1 MRHSMDTQRKQKT
14 SNEGCPAKNRVEPED
29 MQGAPSVS
37 AASENRRNDGNE
49 CTSNLLEK
57 IVDKNNLNT
66 AYKRVKANGGSPG
79 VDGMKVDELLPHL
92 RQHGAAIRQAIL
104 EGSYAPAPVRRKEI
118 PKPGGGVRL
127 LGIPTA
133 LDRMIQQAIT
143 QVLTPIFDPGFSEHS
158 YGFRPG
164 RSAKEVVTRAKEY
177 IESGY
182 RWVVDIDL
190 ARYFDTVN
198 HDKLMSLVARKV
210 KDKRV
215 LKLIRTYLESGVMIN
230 GVVVE
235 TAEGCPQG
243 GPLSPLLS
251 NIMLDKLDKEL
262 EKRGHKFCRYADD
275 ANIYVRSQRAG
286 ERVMQSVTSYLE
298 NVLKLKVNK
307 EKSAVDRPWKRKFL
321 GFSFYTKKDGIGI
334 RVHAKPVAKF
344 RDKVREILSRSN
356 GRSTGQRVKDLNR
369 CITGWVNYF
378 ALADMKNLA
387 EALDEWIRRRLR
399 MCIWKQWRKVRTRHD
414 NLVKLGIDNRKA
426 WEFANTRKGYWRIS
440 NSPILS
446 RTLTNEHLTKL
457 GLVSLTK
464 RYSIARS
471 F

>member
-1 MRHSMDTQRKQKT
+1 MRYSTDTQRKRKT
-14 SNEGCPAKNRVEPED
+14 SNEGCPAKNRVEPEG

-37 AASENRRNDGNE
+37 AASEDGRNGSNE
-49 CTSNLLEK
+49 CSGNLLER
-57 IVDKNNLNT
+57 IVDRDNLNQ
-66 AYKRVKANGGSPG
+66 AYKRVKANGGSHG

-92 RQHGAAIRQAIL
+92 KQHGAAIRQAIL
-104 EGSYAPAPVRRKEI
+104 EGRYAPAPVRQKGI

-127 LGIPTA
+127 LGIPTV

-164 RSAKEVVTRAKEY
+164 RSAKEAVTKAREY
-177 IESGY
+177 IEGGY

-215 LKLIRTYLESGVMIN
+215 LKLIRTYLESGVMVN

-235 TAEGCPQG
+235 TDDGCPQG

-251 NIMLDKLDKEL
+251 NIMLDELDKEL
-262 EKRGHKFCRYADD
+262 EKRRHKFCRYADD
-275 ANIYVRSQRAG
+275 CNIYVKSRRAG
-286 ERVMQSVTSYLE
+286 ERVMQSVTGYLE
-298 NVLKLKVNK
+298 NALKLTVNK
-307 EKSAVDRPWKRKFL
+307 EKSAVDRPWKRRFL
-321 GFSFYTKKDGIGI
+321 GFSFYTKKGGIGI

-344 RDKVREILSRSN
+344 REGVREILSRSN
-356 GRSTGQRVKDLNR
+356 GRSTEQRIKELNR
-369 CITGWVNYF
+369 CTIGWVNYF
-378 ALADMKNLA
+378 NLADMSNLA
-387 EALDEWIRRRLR
+387 KVLDEWIRRRLR
-399 MCIWKQWRKVRTRHD
+399 MCIWKQWRIIKTKHD
-414 NLVKLGIDNRKA
+414 NLTKLGIDDRKA

-440 NSPILS
+440 NSPILK
-446 RTLTNEHLTKL
+446 RTLTNERLTKM

-464 RYSIARS
+464 RYSMAS
-471 F
+471 